1 MNEELEAAFKAE
13 MVGRQYGVEE
23 TRDAKAWFAS
33 GWKARAASQEAEYK
47 AAMSLNYDNYD
58 DTESTNN
65 GCAVN
70 VFSSRGCELGTKGC
84 VVEHARKVDPI
95 LNDFNKGMK

>member
-1 MNEELEAAFKAE
+1 MNEELDAAFEAE

-33 GWKARAASQEAEYK
+33 GWKAFAATQAECIEGK
-47 AAMSLNYDNYD
+47 SP
-58 DTESTNN
+58 N

-70 VFSSRGCELGTKGC
+70 VFSSRGCERGTKGC
-84 VVEHARKVDPI
+84 VVEHARNFEPI